1 MSGLLC
7 SALVGHGPLPED
19 AQAAIRS
26 SIQRGLASLEATAD
40 PRGGWLRGTDE
51 PLGRPPEIPIAVSA
65 LVLKGVAQFDPDL
78 LEQTSFQKARA
89 LIDQALREDGAFEG
103 GLVTNYVTSCVVS
116 ALAVIEGP
124 EDPRV
129 QDGVAWLK
137 KAQWDGV
144 EGHTPESNWYG
155 GAGYG
160 KHQRP
165 DLSNTQTM
173 LDALRDA
180 GVPPEDEAFQ
190 RALAFITRAQNRS
203 ESNPASWAGDDG
215 GFVYTP
221 AGEGESKV
229 ESEAGSLRSYG
240 SMTYAGFKSL
250 LYAGLDDEDPRVQA
264 ALDWLRRHWTLEE
277 NPGLGSQGYFYY
289 LHVMSRALRA
299 FGQDS
304 ITDNSGMIHDWRREL
319 AERLLALQE
328 PDGSWVNRS
337 SDRWLEGESCL
348 ATAYAVL
355 ALEEVMASA
364 VTASPSEMVPESKAS
379 SEKPD

>member
-1 MSGLLC
+1 MIGLLC

-221 AGEGESKV
+221 AGEGESKR
-229 ESEAGSLRSYG
+229 ESEVGSLRSYG

-250 LYAGLDDEDPRVQA
+250 LYAGLDVDDPRVQA

-304 ITDNSGMIHDWRREL
+304 ITDNSGKIHDWRREL

-364 VTASPSEMVPESKAS
+364 VTTSPSEMVPESKAS

>member
-1 MSGLLC
+1 MFCSRGPWPLRKTLRRPFDLRSGG
-7 SALVGHGPLPED
+7 AGFP
-19 AQAAIRS
+19 RS
-26 SIQRGLASLEATAD
+26 NRRS
-40 PRGGWLRGTDE
+40 RGGWLRGTDE

-103 GLVTNYVTSCVVS
+103 GLVTNFVTSCVVS

-190 RALAFITRAQNRS
+190 RALAFITRASFGKQ
-203 ESNPASWAGDDG
+203 PASWAGDDG

-229 ESEAGSLRSYG
+229 ESEVGSLRSYG

-250 LYAGLDDEDPRVQA
+250 LYAGLDVEDPRVQA

-304 ITDNSGMIHDWRREL
+304 ITDNSGKIHDWRREL

-364 VTASPSEMVPESKAS
+364 VTTSPSEMVPESKAS

>member
-1 MSGLLC
+1 MIGLLC

-203 ESNPASWAGDDG
+203 GSNPASWAGDDG

-229 ESEAGSLRSYG
+229 KSEAGSLRSYG

-250 LYAGLDDEDPRVQA
+250 LYAGLDVEDPRVQA

-299 FGQDS
+299 FGEDS
-304 ITDNSGMIHDWRREL
+304 ITDNSGKIHDWRREL

>member
-1 MSGLLC
+1 MIGLLC

-19 AQAAIRS
+19 AQAAIQS

-180 GVPPEDEAFQ
+180 GVPPEDEACQ

-250 LYAGLDDEDPRVQA
+250 LYAGLDVEDPRVQA

-304 ITDNSGMIHDWRREL
+304 ITDNSGKIHDWRREL

-364 VTASPSEMVPESKAS
+364 VRASPSEMVPESKAS

>member
-1 MSGLLC
+1 MIGLLC
-7 SALVGHGPLPED
+7 SVLTFHGPLSEE
-19 AQAAIRS
+19 AQTAIRS
-26 SIQRGLASLEATAD
+26 SIQRGLESLEATAD
-40 PRGGWLRGTDE
+40 PKGGWLRGTEE
-51 PLGRPPEIPIAVSA
+51 PVGRPPEIPIAVSA
-65 LVLKGVAQFDPDL
+65 LVLKGVAQFDRTL
-78 LEQTSFQKARA
+78 LDRPAFLKARA
-89 LIDQALREDGAFEG
+89 LIDDALREDGAFEG

-129 QDGVAWLK
+129 QGGVVWLK
-137 KAQWDGV
+137 SAQWDHG
-144 EGHTPESNWYG
+144 EGHAPESNWYG

-180 GVPPEDEAFQ
+180 GVPAEDEAFQ
-190 RALAFITRAQNRS
+190 RAVAFITRAQNRS
-203 ESNPASWAGDDG
+203 ASNPAAWSGDDG

-221 AGEGESKV
+221 AGDGESKV
-229 ESEAGSLRSYG
+229 ESKAGSLRSYG

-250 LYAGLDDEDPRVQA
+250 LYAGLNDEDPRVKA
-264 ALDWLRRHWTLEE
+264 ALDWLRRHWTLDE
-277 NPGLGSQGYFYY
+277 NPGLGGQGYFYY

-299 FGQDS
+299 FGQES
-304 ITDNSGMIHDWRREL
+304 ITDESGKIHDWRREL
-319 AERLLALQE
+319 AERLLALQQ
-328 PDGSWVNRS
+328 PDGSWVNQT

-355 ALEEVMASA
+355 ALEEVMASG
-364 VTASPSEMVPESKAS
+364 VASPSVVDPETEGS
-379 SEKPD
+379 SSSSD

>member
-1 MSGLLC
+1 MLGLLC
-7 SALVGHGPLPED
+7 AVLVGHGPLPED
-19 AQAAIRS
+19 AQAAIRA

-40 PRGGWLRGTDE
+40 PKGGWLRGTDE
-51 PLGRPPEIPIAVSA
+51 PVGRPPEIPIAVSA
-65 LVLKGVAQFDPDL
+65 LVLKGVAQFDRKL
-78 LEQTSFQKARA
+78 LEQPAFQNARG

-116 ALAVIEGP
+116 ALAVIEGA

-129 QDGVAWLK
+129 QGGVAWLK
-137 KAQWDGV
+137 AAQWDSA
-144 EGHTPESNWYG
+144 EGHTAESNWYG

-190 RALAFITRAQNRS
+190 RAVAFITRAQNRS
-203 ESNPASWAGDDG
+203 ESNPASWSGDDG

-250 LYAGLDDEDPRVQA
+250 LYAGLDVEDPRVKA
-264 ALDWLRRHWTLEE
+264 ALEWLRRHWTLDK
-277 NPGLGSQGYFYY
+277 NPGLGDQGYYYY

-304 ITDNSGMIHDWRREL
+304 ITDNSGKDHDWRREL

-328 PDGSWVNRS
+328 PDGSWVNRN

-355 ALEEVMASA
+355 ALEEVMASG
-364 VTASPSEMVPESKAS
+364 VTASPSEMLPEPKAAPEES
-379 SEKPD
+379 D

>member
-1 MSGLLC
+1 MIGLLC
-7 SALVGHGPLPED
+7 SVLVGHGPLPED

-26 SIQRGLASLEATAD
+26 SIRRGLASLEATAD
-40 PRGGWLRGTDE
+40 PRGGWLRGTNE

-65 LVLKGVAQFDPDL
+65 LVLKGVAQFDREL
-78 LEQTSFQKARA
+78 LEQTNFQKARA

-137 KAQWDGV
+137 KAQWDGI
-144 EGHTPESNWYG
+144 EGHTPGSNWYG

-190 RALAFITRAQNRS
+190 RALAFVTRAQNRS
-203 ESNPASWAGDDG
+203 DSNPASWAGDDG

-229 ESEAGSLRSYG
+229 ESEVGSLRSYG

-250 LYAGLDDEDPRVQA
+250 LYAGLDVEDPRVKA

-289 LHVMSRALRA
+289 LHVMGRALRA

-304 ITDNSGMIHDWRREL
+304 ITDNSGKIHDWRREL
-319 AERLLALQE
+319 ADRLLALQE

-337 SDRWLEGESCL
+337 SDRWLEGEPCL

-364 VTASPSEMVPESKAS
+364 VTTSPPEIFPESKAS
-379 SEKPD
+379 SEKRD